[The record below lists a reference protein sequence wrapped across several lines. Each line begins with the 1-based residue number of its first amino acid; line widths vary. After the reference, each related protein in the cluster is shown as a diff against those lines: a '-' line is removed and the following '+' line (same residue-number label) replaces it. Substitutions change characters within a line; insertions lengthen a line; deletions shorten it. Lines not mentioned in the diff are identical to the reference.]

1 MGNSP
6 SRYDD
11 TDWNKATGGLTS
23 ASETID
29 GAEPTS
35 AKMQLFLSP
44 SRPNVPVPLVM
55 GQLPL
60 IPVTRE
66 YQIKDGDS
74 NVIFSTKKVDKLVNG
89 FDLVREVNNND
100 DDDDEGATT
109 ILRVDSTYSNRTWH
123 IFQVGT
129 PVFEGQRPDPEPSSK
144 TGQDLFRK
152 ASVFYPKGEQH
163 SAVVHMF
170 RNNNNDDDDDVD
182 AVLKLERC
190 GGGVKWAFQT
200 MRFVEEEDGTQQ
212 SPLVAYCKWEGSPVP
227 MVTKEEHMVMHLARG
242 SDLALHVILAVLANL
257 ERSSWKAE
265 YTG

>member
-11 TDWNKATGGLTS
+11 TDWNEATGGLTN
-23 ASETID
+23 ASETVD

-35 AKMQLFLSP
+35 CYMQISLSP
-44 SRPNVPVPLVM
+44 SRPGVPIPLVM
-55 GQLPL
+55 GQIPL

-66 YQIKDGDS
+66 YQVKNGNG
-74 NVIFSTKKVDKLVNG
+74 NVIFSTKKVDKLVKG
-89 FDLVREVNNND
+89 FDLLND
-100 DDDDEGATT
+100 KGTT

-123 IFQVGT
+123 IFQVDT

-144 TGQDLFRK
+144 TGHDLFRK
-152 ASVFYPKGEQH
+152 ASVFYPKAEQH
-163 SAVVHMF
+163 SALVHMF
-170 RNNNNDDDDDVD
+170 RNDDATQDVET
-182 AVLKLERC
+182 VLKLERC

-200 MRFVEEEDGTQQ
+200 MRVDDGCTQ
-212 SPLVAYCKWEGSPVP
+212 SLVGHCKWEGSPIP
-227 MVTKEEHMVMHLARG
+227 MTKEEHMVVDLAKG

>member
-1 MGNSP
+1 
-6 SRYDD
+6 
-11 TDWNKATGGLTS
+11 
-23 ASETID
+23 
-29 GAEPTS
+29 
-35 AKMQLFLSP
+35 
-44 SRPNVPVPLVM
+44 M

-66 YQIKDGDS
+66 YQIKDG
-74 NVIFSTKKVDKLVNG
+74 NGLVIFSTKKADKLVNG
-89 FDLVREVNNND
+89 FDLVHHDNNNNNNKI
-100 DDDDEGATT
+100 

-163 SAVVHMF
+163 SALVHMF
-170 RNNNNDDDDDVD
+170 RNASNSNTDDNNAEGDVD
-182 AVLKLERC
+182 TVLKLERC

-200 MRFVEEEDGTQQ
+200 LRLDGSSTQ
-212 SPLVAYCKWEGSPVP
+212 SLVAYCKWEGSPIP
-227 MVTKEEHMVMHLARG
+227 MTKEEHMVMDLAKG

-257 ERSSWKAE
+257 ERTSWKEE